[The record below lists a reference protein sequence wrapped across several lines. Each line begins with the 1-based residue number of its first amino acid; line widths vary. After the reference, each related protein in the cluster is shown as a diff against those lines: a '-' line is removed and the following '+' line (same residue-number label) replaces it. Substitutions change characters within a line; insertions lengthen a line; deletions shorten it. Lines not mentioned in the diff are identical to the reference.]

1 MSLGDKLAFERKVTD
16 LFRSYDKPYV
26 RGDFSAMRHGTV
38 RADMS
43 EGKVLV
49 WVDDTG
55 APVVA
60 LHVHVAQSSGERKDS
75 FDRTLGFTL
84 PGEFT
89 IKRAVCRP
97 GMENQ
102 LASVIAELPARRVWW
117 ELWQESPALRAAA
130 RACGFRHVGTKVGTP
145 AGELYGVWFR
155 GEDKSI
161 YWRDDVAQEATL
173 NHLRVL
179 TPTWPYGDVA
189 SGRAVV
195 AALAGTLADKL
206 ADMSWAK
213 HYSVYNVRNSW
224 SAVALRGYGDVN
236 MIGKPAEMSKEW
248 KSENPYWKNMR
259 LDDTSLRAALP
270 EAEPLIDLIPG
281 VKHRIRLMRLAPGAG
296 ELLRHSDL
304 TDRSTGTR
312 DGELMR
318 IHFPLVTNP
327 GVRFRMWNL
336 RGDTLLAHMAVG
348 DAWYLDSRKPHTARN
363 DGARARLH
371 LVMDVEAN
379 DKLRGMLGHEAVR
392 VDEQVE
398 STVTIEPH
406 GLQRVNKEGL
416 SL

>member
-26 RGDFSAMRHGTV
+26 RGDFSAMRHGSV
-38 RADMS
+38 RTDMAD
-43 EGKVLV
+43 GKVLV
-49 WVDDTG
+49 WTDDAG
-55 APVVA
+55 APTVA
-60 LHVHVAQSSGERKDS
+60 LYVHVAQSSGERKDS

-89 IKRAVCRP
+89 IKRAACRP

-145 AGELYGVWFR
+145 AGELFGVWFR

-161 YWRDDVAQEATL
+161 FWRDDAAQEATL
-173 NHLRVL
+173 TRLSLHETTQVF
-179 TPTWPYGDVA
+179 VA
-189 SGRAVV
+189 HFAVK
-195 AALAGTLADKL
+195 LADKL

-224 SAVALRGYGDVN
+224 SAVALRGYGDAN

-248 KSENPYWKNMR
+248 KSEHPAWKSMT
-259 LDDTSLRAALP
+259 LADSPLRAALP
-270 EAEPLIDLIPG
+270 EVEALVNLIPG
-281 VKHRIRLMRLAPGAG
+281 VKHRIRLMRLAPGSG

-304 TDRSTGTR
+304 TDRSTGVR

-371 LVMDVEAN
+371 LVMDVEAS
-379 DKLRGMLGHEAVR
+379 DKLRNMLGQEAVR

-398 STVTIEPH
+398 PSVIIESH
-406 GLQRVNKEGL
+406 GLHRASKEGL
-416 SL
+416 S